1 MKAITTFSG
10 TSPFRYSAKRN
21 WFIIIFVGAWLGAW
35 VIGEL
40 VALGAVTGLFGGNPG
55 GLFIMFWLIAWTVGG
70 FFAFKTFLWNL
81 KRKEIINCAVRQ
93 RKRHQLCNKRKSSCS

>member
-35 VIGEL
+35 VLHWEQSPDFSEGILEVFL
-40 VALGAVTGLFGGNPG
+40 LCFGLLPG
-55 GLFIMFWLIAWTVGG
+55 RWEASSR
-70 FFAFKTFLWNL
+70 L
-81 KRKEIINCAVRQ
+81 KPFYGT
-93 RKRHQLCNKRKSSCS
+93 